1 MVKLWPAPTGLYVY
15 NSHHTKPQGYHTMT
29 TRNLLTIVFC
39 SVAISWHATA
49 RAEVGSGM
57 MEKGAHG
64 LVNIGTCWIELPMQ
78 VCKGYD
84 RGINAVE
91 SPALSRSVGAVVG
104 IFRGV
109 SHGAGR
115 AGVGIYQLGG
125 FWTASPHDNH
135 GIGTHFDGE
144 YSYQRGEDEGLS
156 LDGTVDA
163 MVAKAERGIFNIVA
177 CPAAIPNEIHGTGN
191 PSNSLIRGG
200 WFTVS
205 RLWSGIYELGTFVLP
220 NERYTYGHSFGDHTP
235 LGN

>member
-1 MVKLWPAPTGLYVY
+1 
-15 NSHHTKPQGYHTMT
+15 MT

-39 SVAISWHATA
+39 SIAISWNATA
-49 RAEVGSGM
+49 SGEVSSGM
-57 MEKGAHG
+57 MEKGSHG
-64 LVNIGTCWIELPMQ
+64 VVNIGTCWLELPMQ

-84 RGINAVE
+84 RGINSME
-91 SPALSRSVGAVVG
+91 NPAFSRSVGTVVG
-104 IFRGV
+104 VFRGV
-109 SHGAGR
+109 SHGVGR
-115 AGVGIYQLGG
+115 AGVGIYQLCG

-144 YSYQRGEDEGLS
+144 YAYQQGEDEGLS
-156 LDGTVDA
+156 LDNTVNAMGT
-163 MVAKAERGIFNIVA
+163 KAERGIFNIVA

-200 WFTVS
+200 WFTLS